1 MVAQLNLFVDL
12 ILKKLLLLIL
22 NKLCLINA
30 HSTLNNRL
38 IVCLLQLIKYSI
50 AVVKIVNKLLLY
62 NFVLGHFLFVY
73 FTIQFTWGNALKS
86 LLIDAILL
94 ERYCG
99 HPLDHIL
106 VIQNVF
112 YLLCCPTFHIYFMIC
127 FWSHSFYY
135 EAVFYYL
142 IHILIFIWKFIGYFM
157 FIIRILNVNLTN
169 CCFIDDFI
177 ACLTLSFSMNVLS
190 ICVQFDCFLKI
201 YFLSLIHSCL
211 SVKALLRLY

>member
-22 NKLCLINA
+22 KKLCLLNA

-38 IVCLLQLIKYSI
+38 IVCLLQLIKYSVS
-50 AVVKIVNKLLLY
+50 VVKIISKLLLY
-62 NFVLGHFLFVY
+62 NFVLGHVPFVW
-73 FTIQFTWGNALKS
+73 FAIQFTWGNALS

-99 HPLDHIL
+99 HSLVHIL

-112 YLLCCPTFHIYFMIC
+112 YLLCCLTFHIYFMIC

-142 IHILIFIWKFIGYFM
+142 IHILFFYLKILLDLICLLYEFWMLIWQIVVLLM
-157 FIIRILNVNLTN
+157 ILLHVWPSVLVWTFYQSASNL
-169 CCFIDDFI
+169 I
-177 ACLTLSFSMNVLS
+177 V
-190 ICVQFDCFLKI
+190 FLKYI
-201 YFLSLIHSCL
+201 FLL
-211 SVKALLRLY
+211 